1 MYRKILS
8 ILENGGDLEVNRSSV
23 GPKLKIPI
31 MAEFMII
38 TVDTGKAVCNT
49 SKWQSITGLALNM
62 TKEFQPGL
70 SQGIYEALAW
80 EGLIAL
86 LRGMH

>member
-1 MYRKILS
+1 
-8 ILENGGDLEVNRSSV
+8 
-23 GPKLKIPI
+23 

-49 SKWQSITGLALNM
+49 SKWHYRISIVNM
-62 TKEFQPGL
+62 LKEFQPGL

-86 LRGMH
+86 LWDALRSRTKIFCSWLTLTITV

>member
-1 MYRKILS
+1 
-8 ILENGGDLEVNRSSV
+8 
-23 GPKLKIPI
+23 

-49 SKWQSITGLALNM
+49 SKWQSITGIVNM
-62 TKEFQPGL
+62 TKFQPGL

-80 EGLIAL
+80 EGLIGTVAWDAL
-86 LRGMH
+86 SEAEQKSLQQIVDFNNNGGEL